1 MVEFRRIFARDVQH
15 ARSALRA
22 PKEVASSRHAGT
34 HKCHS
39 RRPRSPRGRG
49 AIAQSAAAT
58 RRMLSR
64 TRSHGCASAA
74 RALRTGLLRTG
85 LLRTGLLPMSYALAG
100 RPAEPSPDA
109 VVDASRARVAG
120 DMRVAASNCKRA
132 VVYVRAAQRSAGA
145 GCVTRCWTASG
156 AQSAQSESSCFA
168 PVYGQTNRS
177 GYGSQRLPGLGCRLS
192 NYFANSP

>member
-1 MVEFRRIFARDVQH
+1 MQH

-74 RALRTGLLRTG
+74 RALRTGLLRTGLLRTG

-156 AQSAQSESSCFA
+156 AESAQSESSCFA

-177 GYGSQRLPGLGCRLS
+177 GYGLSGSLGLAVDFRTISQTRRKG
-192 NYFANSP
+192 A